1 MVNISETFTLR
12 LNEALK
18 ESGIKKVDIQ
28 RRLQKSKQTVFNWF
42 NGVNWPSPQEIDI
55 IAEMLGVTPQ
65 WLFGA
70 NPIDKGRDQLVLEII
85 GATQKL
91 KDKTNLEAVKTL
103 AVGLLEDEQEKE
115 NLIQPE
121 SKAQ

>member
-1 MVNISETFTLR
+1 MIKLSENFPKEIRR
-12 LNEALK
+12 LAD
-18 ESGIKKVDIQ
+18 ESGMTRPEFARQ
-28 RRLQKSKQTVFNWF
+28 
-42 NGVNWPSPQEIDI
+42 
-55 IAEMLGVTPQ
+55 LGVTESTLQ
-65 WLFGA
+65 KWLKGTNSPSLKKIEEISSILKRPVA
-70 NPIDKGRDQLVLEII
+70 TLMGLQEPDKGRDQLVLEII